1 MSDQV
6 KQIEQIVARMHKK
19 LDALPTK
26 QDLAIASV
34 FLAGAVIWALVIL
47 W

>member
-1 MSDQV
+1 MSDQI

-26 QDLAIASV
+26 QDVAIGAV
-34 FLAGAVIWALVIL
+34 FLAGAVVWALVIL
-47 W
+47 R